1 MKIKIKMRCKE
12 FIKLSVPLLAA
23 SRSALRF
30 STPSGHHLQAR
41 KVGRRIQSL
50 TRIPPGLGP
59 WIEGSW
65 RRTDQ
70 THGLGTW
77 RGGGSDE
84 EAGLSGSPFW
94 APLWGP
100 VGLLGVPGRPRRRT
114 LPRFDLEFKISLLKQ
129 TSLFEFKR
137 RQHCQ
142 SRTSW
147 DGLES
152 DKAERNFILSLV
164 GWPGIG

>member
-1 MKIKIKMRCKE
+1 MAWNRIKPKGILFFPCSDGLESDKANRN
-12 FIKLSVPLLAA
+12 FI
-23 SRSALRF
+23 
-30 STPSGHHLQAR
+30 
-41 KVGRRIQSL
+41 
-50 TRIPPGLGP
+50 
-59 WIEGSW
+59 
-65 RRTDQ
+65 
-70 THGLGTW
+70 
-77 RGGGSDE
+77 
-84 EAGLSGSPFW
+84 LSGF
-94 APLWGP
+94 
-100 VGLLGVPGRPRRRT
+100 V
-114 LPRFDLEFKISLLKQ
+114 LEFKVSLLKQ